1 MAFWNN
7 KKPRP
12 EPEVDP
18 VDVQKEEPV
27 ISEAKKEPNRRRSV
41 NFRLRMTEEE
51 YAYIT
56 EQAAAANISRT
67 DYIMAAVFGQ
77 PVIVIND
84 VAPLL
89 QELRKQGT
97 NLNQAVRIANQTRS
111 ANLPQLLEAVE
122 QCQEA
127 QAAVKLMCDDWGMK
141 LRKRGADNGHSD
153 S

>member
-12 EPEVDP
+12 EPEVEP
-18 VDVQKEEPV
+18 VIVQKEEPV
-27 ISEAKKEPNRRRSV
+27 VSEPKKEPNRRRSV

-56 EQAAAANISRT
+56 EQAAAADISRT

-97 NLNQAVRIANQTRS
+97 NLNQAVRVANQTRS

-141 LRKRGADNGHSD
+141 LRKGGADNGHSD